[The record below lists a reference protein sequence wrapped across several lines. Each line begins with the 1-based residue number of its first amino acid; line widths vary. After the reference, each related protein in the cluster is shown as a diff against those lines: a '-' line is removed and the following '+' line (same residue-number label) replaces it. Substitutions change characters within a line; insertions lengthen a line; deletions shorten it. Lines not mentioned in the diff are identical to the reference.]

1 MSRVMKAA
9 RLFAFICLIVLAGIG
24 VGISGGV
31 PLPTIKNRRESKKED
46 TELVQKKDNL
56 LETKQDQII
65 S

>member
-56 LETKQDQII
+56 SETKQDQII